1 MVLPRLNKNAMFEL
15 SPTEYSA
22 MMLSLKVSLWSVA
35 IILIPGIFTGW
46 LLARYNFVGKSLLD
60 GILHLPL
67 VLPPVVTGYLLLL
80 LLGRQGM
87 VGKWLY
93 QTFDITLAFSWRG
106 AVLATALMSFPLM
119 VRSIR
124 LSISSIDVKLEQ
136 AARSL
141 GASAINTFFT
151 ITLPLAIPG
160 IISGSIL
167 AFARSLGEFG
177 ATITFV
183 GNIEDETRTLP
194 LAIYT
199 YIQVPDGNEP
209 AQRLLIISILLALG
223 ALLFSSL
230 VERRATHLLG
240 KK

>member
-1 MVLPRLNKNAMFEL
+1 MFEL
-15 SPTEYSA
+15 TPMEYSA
-22 MMLSLKVSLWSVA
+22 MMLSLKVSAWSVV

-46 LLARYNFVGKSLLD
+46 LLARHDFFGKTLLD

-80 LLGRQGM
+80 LLGRQGLI
-87 VGKWLY
+87 GQWLH
-93 QTFDITLAFSWRG
+93 QAFGITLAFSWRG
-106 AVLATALMSFPLM
+106 AVVATALMSFPLM

-124 LSISSIDVKLEQ
+124 LSIAAIEIKMEQ

-141 GASAINTFFT
+141 GASAINVFFT
-151 ITLPLAIPG
+151 ITLPLALPG
-160 IISGSIL
+160 IIAGCIL

-183 GNIEDETRTLP
+183 GNIEGETRTLP

-199 YIQVPDGNEP
+199 FIQVPDGSKP
-209 AQRLLIISILLALG
+209 AQRLLIISVILAFA
-223 ALLFSSL
+223 ALLFSGL
-230 VERRATHLLG
+230 IERRAAHWIG
-240 KK
+240 AK

>member
-1 MVLPRLNKNAMFEL
+1 MFEL
-15 SPTEYSA
+15 SPEEYSA
-22 MMLSLKVSLWSVA
+22 MLLSIKISLWSVG
-35 IILIPGIFTGW
+35 IILIPGIYMGW
-46 LLARYNFVGKSLLD
+46 LLARRDFVGKSLVD
-60 GILHLPL
+60 SILHLPL

-80 LLGRQGM
+80 ALGRQGII
-87 VGKWLY
+87 GKWLY
-93 QTFDITLAFSWRG
+93 QQFDITLAFSWKG

-124 LSISSIDVKLEQ
+124 LSISAIDIKLEQ

-141 GASAINTFFT
+141 GASSINCFFS

-160 IISGSIL
+160 IITGSIL

-183 GNIEDETRTLP
+183 GNIEGETRTLP

-199 YIQVPDGNEP
+199 YIQVPDGAES
-209 AQRLLIISILLALG
+209 AQRLLIISVIIALA
-223 ALLFSSL
+223 ALLFSGFIEQRIAPWL
-230 VERRATHLLG
+230 RG
-240 KK
+240 K

>member
-1 MVLPRLNKNAMFEL
+1 MFEL
-15 SPTEYSA
+15 SPEEYSA
-22 MMLSLKVSLWSVA
+22 MLLSIKISLWSVG
-35 IILIPGIFTGW
+35 IILIPGIYMGW
-46 LLARYNFVGKSLLD
+46 LLARRDFVGKSLVD
-60 GILHLPL
+60 SILHLPL

-80 LLGRQGM
+80 ALGRQG
-87 VGKWLY
+87 VIGKWLY
-93 QTFDITLAFSWRG
+93 QQFDITLAFSWKG

-124 LSISSIDVKLEQ
+124 LSISAIDIKLEQ

-141 GASAINTFFT
+141 GASSINCFFS

-160 IISGSIL
+160 IITGSIL

-183 GNIEDETRTLP
+183 GNIEGETRTLP

-199 YIQVPDGNEP
+199 YIQVPDGAES
-209 AQRLLIISILLALG
+209 AQRLLIISVIIALA
-223 ALLFSSL
+223 ALLFSGFIEQRIAPWL
-230 VERRATHLLG
+230 RG
-240 KK
+240 K

>member
-1 MVLPRLNKNAMFEL
+1 MFDL
-15 SPTEYSA
+15 SPEEYSA
-22 MMLSLKVSLWSVA
+22 MMLSIKVSLWSVT

-46 LLARYNFVGKSLLD
+46 LLARRDFIGKSLLD

-80 LLGRQGM
+80 LLGKQGLI
-87 VGKWLY
+87 GKWLY
-93 QTFDITLAFSWRG
+93 LHFDISFAFSWRG
-106 AVLATALMSFPLM
+106 AVIATALMSFPLM

-124 LSISSIDVKLEQ
+124 LSISTIEVKLEQ
-136 AARSL
+136 ASRSL

-160 IISGSIL
+160 IITGSIL

-183 GNIEDETRTLP
+183 GNIEGETRTLP

-199 YIQVPDGNEP
+199 YIQVPDGEEP
-209 AQRLLIISILLALG
+209 AQRLLIISVVLALG
-223 ALLFSSL
+223 ALLFSNL
-230 VERRATHLLG
+230 IEHRATHRL
-240 KK
+240 KTK

>member
-1 MVLPRLNKNAMFEL
+1 MFDLSPAEL
-15 SPTEYSA
+15 SA
-22 MMLSLKVSLWSVA
+22 MTLSLKISLWSVG
-35 IILIPGIFTGW
+35 IILIPGIFMGW
-46 LLARYNFVGKSLLD
+46 LLARHEFAGKSLLD

-80 LLGRQGM
+80 LLGRQGYI
-87 VGKWLY
+87 GKWLY
-93 QTFDITLAFSWRG
+93 QHFEMTLAFSWKG

-124 LSISSIDVKLEQ
+124 LAISAIDIKLEQ
-136 AARSL
+136 ASRSL
-141 GASAINTFFT
+141 GASAFNTFLT
-151 ITLPLAIPG
+151 VTLPLAIPG
-160 IISGSIL
+160 IITGSIL

-199 YIQVPDGNEP
+199 YIQIPDGNEP
-209 AQRLLIISILLALG
+209 AQRLLIISVIIALS
-223 ALLFSSL
+223 ALLFSA
-230 VERRATHLLG
+230 VFERRTAIWLG

>member
-1 MVLPRLNKNAMFEL
+1 MFEL
-15 SPTEYSA
+15 SPAEYSA
-22 MMLSLKVSLWSVA
+22 MMLSIKISLWSVG
-35 IILIPGIFTGW
+35 IILIPGVFIGW
-46 LLARYNFVGKSLLD
+46 LLARHDFMGKSLFD
-60 GILHLPL
+60 GLLHLPL

-80 LLGRQGM
+80 ALGRQGFI
-87 VGKWLY
+87 GKWLY
-93 QTFDITLAFSWRG
+93 QQFDITLAFSWKG

-124 LSISSIDVKLEQ
+124 LSISNIDIKLEQ
-136 AARSL
+136 ASRSL
-141 GASAINTFFT
+141 GAGALDSFFT

-194 LAIYT
+194 LAIFT
-199 YIQVPDGNEP
+199 YIQVPDGAES
-209 AQRLLIISILLALG
+209 AQRLLIISIILALG
-223 ALLFSSL
+223 ALLFSG
-230 VERRATHLLG
+230 VIERRGIHWLG

>member
-1 MVLPRLNKNAMFEL
+1 MFDL
-15 SPTEYSA
+15 SPEEYSA
-22 MMLSLKVSLWSVA
+22 MMLSLKVSFWSVG
-35 IILIPGIFTGW
+35 IILVPGIYMGW
-46 LLARYNFVGKSLLD
+46 LLARRNFIGKSLLD

-80 LLGRQGM
+80 MLGRQGL

-93 QTFDITLAFSWRG
+93 QQFDITLAFSWRG

-124 LSISSIDVKLEQ
+124 LSISSIDIKLEQ

-141 GASAINTFFT
+141 GASGLNCFLT

-160 IISGSIL
+160 IITGSIL

-199 YIQVPDGNEP
+199 YIQVPDGAAS
-209 AQRLLIISILLALG
+209 AQRLLIISVILALG
-223 ALLFSSL
+223 ALLFSGL
-230 VERRATHLLG
+230 IERRATHWLG
-240 KK
+240 GK

>member
-1 MVLPRLNKNAMFEL
+1 MFDL
-15 SPTEYSA
+15 SPEEYST
-22 MMLSLKVSLWSVA
+22 MMLSLKVSLWSVG

-46 LLARYNFVGKSLLD
+46 LLARYDFIGKSLLD
-60 GILHLPL
+60 GLLHLPL

-80 LLGRQGM
+80 ALGRQGYI
-87 VGKWLY
+87 GKWLY
-93 QTFDITLAFSWRG
+93 QQFEISLAFSWRG

-124 LSISSIDVKLEQ
+124 LSISNIDVKLEQ
-136 AARSL
+136 VSRSL
-141 GASAINTFFT
+141 GASALNSFFT

-160 IISGSIL
+160 IITGSIL

-194 LAIYT
+194 LAIFT
-199 YIQVPDGNEP
+199 YIQVPDGAES
-209 AQRLLIISILLALG
+209 AQRLLIISVILALG
-223 ALLFSSL
+223 ALLFSGF
-230 VERRATHLLG
+230 VEQRTAHWLG
-240 KK
+240 GK

>member
-1 MVLPRLNKNAMFEL
+1 MFDL
-15 SPTEYSA
+15 SPAEYSA
-22 MMLSLKVSLWSVA
+22 MMLSLKVSLWSVG
-35 IILIPGIFTGW
+35 IILIPGIFMGW
-46 LLARYNFVGKSLLD
+46 LLARHDFVGKSLLD
-60 GILHLPL
+60 GFLHLPL

-80 LLGRQGM
+80 MLGKQGFI
-87 VGKWLY
+87 GKWLY
-93 QTFDITLAFSWRG
+93 QTFDITLAFSWKG
-106 AVLATALMSFPLM
+106 AVIATALMSFPLM

-124 LSISSIDVKLEQ
+124 LSINSIEIKLEQ

-194 LAIYT
+194 LAIYS
-199 YIQVPDGNEP
+199 YLQVTDGSES
-209 AQRLLIISILLALG
+209 AQRLLIISVILALG
-223 ALLFSSL
+223 ALLFSGL
-230 VERRATHLLG
+230 IERRATRLLG
-240 KK
+240 GK

>member
-1 MVLPRLNKNAMFEL
+1 MFDL
-15 SPTEYSA
+15 SPEEYSA
-22 MMLSLKVSLWSVA
+22 MMLSLKVSSWSVL

-46 LLARYNFVGKSLLD
+46 LLARRNFVGKSLLD
-60 GILHLPL
+60 GIIHLPL

-80 LLGRQGM
+80 LLGKQGAI
-87 VGKWLY
+87 GLWLD
-93 QTFDITLAFSWRG
+93 QTFGITFAFSWRG

-124 LSISSIDVKLEQ
+124 LSISAIEIKLEQ

-141 GASAINTFFT
+141 GASTINTFFT
-151 ITLPLAIPG
+151 ITLPLSLPG

-183 GNIEDETRTLP
+183 GNIESETRTLP

-199 YIQVPDGNEP
+199 YIQIPDGNEP
-209 AQRLLIISILLALG
+209 AQRLLIISVILAFG
-223 ALLFSSL
+223 ALLVSNL
-230 VERRATHLLG
+230 IERRASYLLG
-240 KK
+240 TK

>member
-1 MVLPRLNKNAMFEL
+1 MFEL
-15 SPTEYSA
+15 SPEEYSA
-22 MMLSLKVSLWSVA
+22 MLLSIKISLWSVG
-35 IILIPGIFTGW
+35 IILIPGIYMGW
-46 LLARYNFVGKSLLD
+46 LLARRDFIGKSLVD

-80 LLGRQGM
+80 ALGRQGTI
-87 VGKWLY
+87 GKWLY
-93 QTFDITLAFSWRG
+93 QQFDITLAFSWKG

-124 LSISSIDVKLEQ
+124 LSISAIDTQLEQ

-141 GASAINTFFT
+141 GASSINCFFS

-160 IISGSIL
+160 IVTGSIL

-183 GNIEDETRTLP
+183 GNIEGETRTLP

-199 YIQVPDGNEP
+199 YIQVPDGAES
-209 AQRLLIISILLALG
+209 AQRLLIISVIIALA
-223 ALLFSSL
+223 ALLFSGFIEQRIAPWL
-230 VERRATHLLG
+230 RG
-240 KK
+240 K

>member
-1 MVLPRLNKNAMFEL
+1 MFEL
-15 SPTEYSA
+15 SPEEYSA
-22 MMLSLKVSLWSVA
+22 MMLSLKVSMWSVI
-35 IILIPGIFTGW
+35 IILIPGILTGW
-46 LLARYNFVGKSLLD
+46 LLARYNFVGKTFLD
-60 GILHLPL
+60 GLLHLPL

-80 LLGRQGM
+80 FLGRQGFI
-87 VGKWLY
+87 GQWLH

-124 LSISSIDVKLEQ
+124 LSIASIEIKMEQ

-141 GASAINTFFT
+141 GASALSTFFT
-151 ITLPLAIPG
+151 ITLPLAAPG

-183 GNIEDETRTLP
+183 GNIEGETRTLP

-199 YIQVPDGNEP
+199 YIQIPDGNDP
-209 AQRLLIISILLALG
+209 AQRLLIISVILAFG
-223 ALLFSSL
+223 ALFFSSFI
-230 VERRATHLLG
+230 EKRAAHWIG
-240 KK
+240 AK

>member
-1 MVLPRLNKNAMFEL
+1 MFEL
-15 SPTEYSA
+15 SPAEYSA
-22 MMLSLKVSLWSVA
+22 MMLSIKISLWSVG
-35 IILIPGIFTGW
+35 IILIPGVFIGW
-46 LLARYNFVGKSLLD
+46 LLARHDFMGKSLFD
-60 GILHLPL
+60 GLLHLPL

-80 LLGRQGM
+80 ALGRQGFI
-87 VGKWLY
+87 GKWLY
-93 QTFDITLAFSWRG
+93 QQFDITLAFSWKG

-124 LSISSIDVKLEQ
+124 LSISNIDIKLEQ
-136 AARSL
+136 ASRSL
-141 GASAINTFFT
+141 GAGALDSFFT

-194 LAIYT
+194 LAIFT
-199 YIQVPDGNEP
+199 YIQVPDGAES
-209 AQRLLIISILLALG
+209 AQRLLIISIILALG
-223 ALLFSSL
+223 ALLFSG
-230 VERRATHLLG
+230 VIERRAIHWLG

>member
-1 MVLPRLNKNAMFEL
+1 MFDL
-15 SPTEYSA
+15 SPAEYSA
-22 MMLSLKVSLWSVA
+22 MMLSLKISLWSVG
-35 IILIPGIFTGW
+35 IILVPGVFMGW
-46 LLARYNFVGKSLLD
+46 LLARHDFYGKSLLD

-80 LLGRQGM
+80 MLGRQGFI
-87 VGKWLY
+87 GKWLY
-93 QTFDITLAFSWRG
+93 QQFDITLAFSWRG

-124 LSISSIDVKLEQ
+124 LSISTIDIKLEQ
-136 AARSL
+136 ASRSL
-141 GASAINTFFT
+141 GASAFNSFLTV
-151 ITLPLAIPG
+151 TLPLAIPG
-160 IISGSIL
+160 IITGSIL

-183 GNIEDETRTLP
+183 GNIEGETRTLP

-199 YIQVPDGNEP
+199 YIQVPDGAEP
-209 AQRLLIISILLALG
+209 AQRLLIISIVIALG
-223 ALLFSSL
+223 ALLFSGL
-230 VERRATHLLG
+230 IEKRAATWLG

>member
-1 MVLPRLNKNAMFEL
+1 MFEL
-15 SPTEYSA
+15 SPEEYSA
-22 MMLSLKVSLWSVA
+22 MLLSIKISLWSVG
-35 IILIPGIFTGW
+35 IILIPGIYMGW
-46 LLARYNFVGKSLLD
+46 LLARCDFVGKSLVD
-60 GILHLPL
+60 SILHLPL

-80 LLGRQGM
+80 ALGRQGII
-87 VGKWLY
+87 GKWLY
-93 QTFDITLAFSWRG
+93 QQFDITLAFSWKG

-124 LSISSIDVKLEQ
+124 LSISAIDIKLEQ

-141 GASAINTFFT
+141 GASSINCFFS

-160 IISGSIL
+160 IITGSIL

-183 GNIEDETRTLP
+183 GNIEGETRTLP

-199 YIQVPDGNEP
+199 YIQVPDGAES
-209 AQRLLIISILLALG
+209 AQRLLIISVIIALA
-223 ALLFSSL
+223 ALLFSGFIEQRIAPWL
-230 VERRATHLLG
+230 RG
-240 KK
+240 K

>member
-1 MVLPRLNKNAMFEL
+1 MFDL
-15 SPTEYSA
+15 SPEEYSA
-22 MMLSLKVSLWSVA
+22 MMLSLKVSLWSVG

-46 LLARYNFVGKSLLD
+46 LLARHNFIGKSLLD
-60 GILHLPL
+60 GLLHLPL

-80 LLGRQGM
+80 TLGRQGFI
-87 VGKWLY
+87 GKWLY
-93 QTFDITLAFSWRG
+93 QQFDISLAFSWRG

-124 LSISSIDVKLEQ
+124 LSISNIDVKLEQ
-136 AARSL
+136 ASRSL
-141 GASAINTFFT
+141 GASALNSFLT

-160 IISGSIL
+160 IITGSIL

-199 YIQVPDGNEP
+199 YIQVPDGAEP
-209 AQRLLIISILLALG
+209 AQRLLIISVILALA
-223 ALLFSSL
+223 ALLFSGL
-230 VERRATHLLG
+230 IERRTVHWLG
-240 KK
+240 RN

>member
-1 MVLPRLNKNAMFEL
+1 MFEL
-15 SPTEYSA
+15 SPEEYSA

-46 LLARYNFVGKSLLD
+46 LLARRDFIGKSLFD
-60 GILHLPL
+60 GFLHLPL

-80 LLGRQGM
+80 MLGKQG
-87 VGKWLY
+87 VIGQWLY
-93 QTFDITLAFSWRG
+93 QYFGITLAFSWRG

-124 LSISSIDVKLEQ
+124 LSISTIEVKLEQ
-136 AARSL
+136 VSRSL

-151 ITLPLAIPG
+151 VTLPLTIPG
-160 IISGSIL
+160 IITGSIL

-183 GNIEDETRTLP
+183 GNIEGETRTLP
-194 LAIYT
+194 LAIYS
-199 YIQVPDGNEP
+199 YIQVPDGNES
-209 AQRLLIISILLALG
+209 AQRLLIISVILALG
-223 ALLFSSL
+223 ALLFSNL
-230 VERRATHLLG
+230 IEHHATRCLEA
-240 KK
+240 K

>member
-1 MVLPRLNKNAMFEL
+1 MFDL
-15 SPTEYSA
+15 SPAEYSA
-22 MMLSLKVSLWSVA
+22 MMLSLKISLWSVG
-35 IILIPGIFTGW
+35 IILIPGVFMGW
-46 LLARYNFVGKSLLD
+46 LLARHDFYGKSLLD

-80 LLGRQGM
+80 MLGRQGFI
-87 VGKWLY
+87 GKWLY
-93 QTFDITLAFSWRG
+93 QHFDITLAFSWKG

-124 LSISSIDVKLEQ
+124 LSISTIDIKLEQ
-136 AARSL
+136 ASRSL
-141 GASAINTFFT
+141 GASALNSFFT
-151 ITLPLAIPG
+151 VTLPLAIPG
-160 IISGSIL
+160 IITGSIL

-199 YIQVPDGNEP
+199 YIQMPDGADS
-209 AQRLLIISILLALG
+209 AQRLLIISIVIALS
-223 ALLFSSL
+223 ALLFSGL
-230 VERRATHLLG
+230 IEKRAATWLG

>member
-1 MVLPRLNKNAMFEL
+1 MFDL
-15 SPTEYSA
+15 SPEEYST
-22 MMLSLKVSLWSVA
+22 MMLSLKVSLWSVG

-46 LLARYNFVGKSLLD
+46 LLARYDFIGKSLLD

-80 LLGRQGM
+80 ALGRQGYI
-87 VGKWLY
+87 GKWLY
-93 QTFDITLAFSWRG
+93 QQFEISLAFSWRG

-124 LSISSIDVKLEQ
+124 LSISNIDVKLEQ
-136 AARSL
+136 VSRSL
-141 GASAINTFFT
+141 GASALNSFFT

-160 IISGSIL
+160 IITGSIL
-167 AFARSLGEFG
+167 SFARSLGEFG

-194 LAIYT
+194 LAIFT
-199 YIQVPDGNEP
+199 YIQVPDGAES
-209 AQRLLIISILLALG
+209 AQRLLIISVILALG
-223 ALLFSSL
+223 ALLFSGFI
-230 VERRATHLLG
+230 EQRTAHWLG
-240 KK
+240 GK

>member
-1 MVLPRLNKNAMFEL
+1 MFDL
-15 SPTEYSA
+15 SPAEYSA
-22 MMLSLKVSLWSVA
+22 MMLSLKISLWSVG
-35 IILIPGIFTGW
+35 IILIPGIFMGW
-46 LLARYNFVGKSLLD
+46 LLARHDFYGKSLLD
-60 GILHLPL
+60 GVLHLPL

-80 LLGRQGM
+80 LLGRQGFL
-87 VGKWLY
+87 GKWLY
-93 QTFDITLAFSWRG
+93 QQFDITLAFSWKG

-124 LSISSIDVKLEQ
+124 LSISMIDIKLEQ
-136 AARSL
+136 ASRSL
-141 GASAINTFFT
+141 GASALNCFFT
-151 ITLPLAIPG
+151 VTLPLAIPG
-160 IISGSIL
+160 IITGSIL

-199 YIQVPDGNEP
+199 YIQVPDGDEF
-209 AQRLLIISILLALG
+209 AQRLLVISIVIALS
-223 ALLFSSL
+223 ALLFSGL
-230 VERRATHLLG
+230 IEKRAATWLG

>member
-1 MVLPRLNKNAMFEL
+1 MLEL
-15 SPTEYSA
+15 SPEEYSA
-22 MMLSLKVSLWSVA
+22 MMLSIKISLWSVG
-35 IILIPGIFTGW
+35 IILIPGVYMGW
-46 LLARYNFVGKSLLD
+46 LLARRDFIGKSLVD
-60 GILHLPL
+60 SILHLPL

-80 LLGRQGM
+80 ALGRQG
-87 VGKWLY
+87 VIGKWLY
-93 QTFDITLAFSWRG
+93 QQFDITLAFSWKG

-124 LSISSIDVKLEQ
+124 LSISAIDTKLEQ

-141 GASAINTFFT
+141 GASSINCFFT

-160 IISGSIL
+160 IITGSIL

-183 GNIEDETRTLP
+183 GNIEGETRTLP

-199 YIQVPDGNEP
+199 YIQIPDGAES
-209 AQRLLIISILLALG
+209 AQRLLIISVLIALA
-223 ALLFSSL
+223 ALLFSGFIEQRMAPWL
-230 VERRATHLLG
+230 RG
-240 KK
+240 K

>member
-1 MVLPRLNKNAMFEL
+1 MFDL
-15 SPTEYSA
+15 SPEEYST
-22 MMLSLKVSLWSVA
+22 MMLSLKVSLWSVG

-46 LLARYNFVGKSLLD
+46 LLARYDFIGKSLLD

-80 LLGRQGM
+80 ALGRQGF

-93 QTFDITLAFSWRG
+93 QQFEISLAFSWRG

-124 LSISSIDVKLEQ
+124 LSISNIDIKLEQ
-136 AARSL
+136 VSRSL
-141 GASAINTFFT
+141 GASALNSFFT
-151 ITLPLAIPG
+151 VTLPLAIPG
-160 IISGSIL
+160 IITGSIL

-199 YIQVPDGNEP
+199 YIQVPDGAES
-209 AQRLLIISILLALG
+209 AQRLLIISIILALG
-223 ALLFSSL
+223 ALLFSGF
-230 VERRATHLLG
+230 VEQRTANWLG
-240 KK
+240 GK

>member
-1 MVLPRLNKNAMFEL
+1 MFEL
-15 SPTEYSA
+15 SPEEYSA
-22 MMLSLKVSLWSVA
+22 MMLSLKVSMWSVI
-35 IILIPGIFTGW
+35 IILIPGILTGW
-46 LLARYNFVGKSLLD
+46 LLARYNFVGKTLLD
-60 GILHLPL
+60 GLLHLPL

-80 LLGRQGM
+80 SLGRQGFI
-87 VGKWLY
+87 GQWLY

-124 LSISSIDVKLEQ
+124 LSIASIEIKMEQ

-141 GASAINTFFT
+141 GASALSTFFT
-151 ITLPLAIPG
+151 ITLPLAAPG

-183 GNIEDETRTLP
+183 GNIEGETRTLP

-199 YIQVPDGNEP
+199 YIQIPDGNDP
-209 AQRLLIISILLALG
+209 AQRLLIISVILAFG
-223 ALLFSSL
+223 ALFFSSFI
-230 VERRATHLLG
+230 EKRATHWIG
-240 KK
+240 AK

>member
-1 MVLPRLNKNAMFEL
+1 MFDL
-15 SPTEYSA
+15 SPQEYSA
-22 MMLSLKVSLWSVA
+22 MMLSIKVSLWSVT

-46 LLARYNFVGKSLLD
+46 LLARRNFIGKSLLD

-80 LLGRQGM
+80 VLGKKGFI
-87 VGKWLY
+87 GEWLY
-93 QTFDITLAFSWRG
+93 QQFDISFAFSWRG
-106 AVLATALMSFPLM
+106 AVIATALMSFPLM

-124 LSISSIDVKLEQ
+124 LSISTIEVKLEQ
-136 AARSL
+136 ASRSL

-151 ITLPLAIPG
+151 VTLPLAIPG
-160 IISGSIL
+160 IITGSIL

-183 GNIEDETRTLP
+183 GNIEGETRTLP

-199 YIQVPDGNEP
+199 YIQVPDGSEP
-209 AQRLLIISILLALG
+209 AQRLLIISIILALG
-223 ALLFSSL
+223 ALLFSGL
-230 VERRATHLLG
+230 IERRAAIWLG
-240 KK
+240 GK